1 MAFFLLVLMLLKPN
15 AATESVAKAA
25 PSVTSSDRLEE
36 LSEKVREIHQR
47 HLMDVIESLEETLDS
62 MDQLEQERIEQLRE
76 AYPEAV
82 DSASDDIET
91 AHAKA
96 IAAQQRAM
104 SDLEGAMN
112 AAESGDRDSAIEAR
126 TRAIEEQASAED
138 AISQMAAAMS
148 IAGRSMGTLDE
159 VAQLQI
165 DASQALAESQAKER
179 EAASVQAEIDRHANR
194 RKHHE
199 QTMQRIEM
207 DMAKIKDHRET
218 RSRELESASKA
229 VEDAEQK
236 HQEEVAAVAEAERAS
251 KDADR
256 ARSDAQRDVA
266 EAQHAVREARN
277 KKDQATI
284 SEANERLGEARKR
297 DKESSR
303 EQQQARQN
311 VQKQRQRV
319 NQAQHAINQAKH
331 KVATAEHHLKTLATQ
346 LARIEGQRQS
356 AEKNLDAE
364 DAEFA
369 PQRRQI
375 EEARAAAT
383 ELMATAKSA
392 QQKALSRMETIDL
405 QAATKEGMP
414 QGPST
419 PQEAFER
426 ARELEQL
433 IAKKFKEF
441 RSADLALVQ
450 SLEPSEARKLVSVPL
465 PERPKFDVEALD
477 RSARTQESMRRQ
489 LETLGT
495 AELQAENMAEFAQAL
510 LARAKGLEQEGLQ
523 ITLAERRESAAQ
535 ERSQSAEDDGG
546 AVSDMTSLMAK
557 RSNRQKGPD
566 SDGEPAGTTDS
577 TPSESFTVVEEK
589 AVSAP
594 PPPRDFASAIPARRF
609 AAEGGAPSKG
619 WTFVDSWYLI
629 GPFDNT
635 NRANIHKQFPPES
648 MVDLDAEYRTRA
660 SVNPVQS
667 RVDTEEVDR
676 QHRRGVKV
684 VALFQRFQ

>member
-1 MAFFLLVLMLLKPN
+1 
-15 AATESVAKAA
+15 
-25 PSVTSSDRLEE
+25 
-36 LSEKVREIHQR
+36 
-47 HLMDVIESLEETLDS
+47 
-62 MDQLEQERIEQLRE
+62 
-76 AYPEAV
+76 
-82 DSASDDIET
+82 
-91 AHAKA
+91 
-96 IAAQQRAM
+96 
-104 SDLEGAMN
+104 
-112 AAESGDRDSAIEAR
+112 
-126 TRAIEEQASAED
+126 
-138 AISQMAAAMS
+138 MAAALS
-148 IAGRSMGTLDE
+148 IAGRSMGMLDE

-179 EAASVQAEIDRHANR
+179 EAANVQAEIDRHANR

-199 QTMQRIEM
+199 QTMQRIET

-229 VEDAEQK
+229 VEESERK
-236 HQEEVAAVAEAERAS
+236 HEEEVATVAEAEQES

-256 ARSDAQRDVA
+256 ARSTAQREVA
-266 EAQHAVREARN
+266 KAQRAVRDARN
-277 KKDQATI
+277 KKDQTKI
-284 SEANERLGEARKR
+284 DEANQRLDEARKR

-303 EQQQARQN
+303 EQQQARQT
-311 VQKQRQRV
+311 VQKQKHRV

-346 LARIEGQRQS
+346 LARIEGQMQA
-356 AEKNLDAE
+356 AEKNLDAD

-392 QQKALSRMETIDL
+392 QQKALSRMETIDM
-405 QAATKEGMP
+405 QAAANEGTSND
-414 QGPST
+414 PST

-426 ARELEQL
+426 ARDLERL

-450 SLEPSEARKLVSVPL
+450 SIEPSEARKLVSVPL
-465 PERPKFDVEALD
+465 PERPKFEVESLD

-489 LETLGT
+489 FETLGT
-495 AELQAENMAEFAQAL
+495 AERQAENMAEFAQAL

-557 RSNRQKGPD
+557 RSKQQESPGSNGERGNDGQSR
-566 SDGEPAGTTDS
+566 SDREADGTTNS
-577 TPSESFTVVEEK
+577 TRSEAFTVVEEK
-589 AVSAP
+589 SVTAP
-594 PPPRDFASAIPARRF
+594 PPPREFASPMPARRF
-609 AAEGGAPSKG
+609 ASEGGTRAKG

-629 GPFDNT
+629 GPFDNAS
-635 NRANIHKQFPPES
+635 RANIHKQFPPES

-660 SVNPVQS
+660 AVNPVQWRFYQS
-667 RVDTEEVDR
+667 TSPKIEPRHLQGEYVIYYAWTQLHFDEPTDVWIAVGSDDRSDLWINDVRVWSSSDVLKAWKIDEGL
-676 QHRRGVKV
+676 RRV
-684 VALFQRFQ
+684 RFQAGYNKVLYRIENGNGPWAFSMCLNLDSQTRVGP